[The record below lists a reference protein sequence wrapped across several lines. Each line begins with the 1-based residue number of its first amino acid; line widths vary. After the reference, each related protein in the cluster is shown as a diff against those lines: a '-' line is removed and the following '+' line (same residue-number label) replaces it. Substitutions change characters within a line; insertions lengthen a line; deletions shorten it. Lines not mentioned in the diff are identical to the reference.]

1 MKAIYLILFI
11 FLPFSSFSQDCNR
24 ADLLNASEFKQQ
36 ISENEIQLLDVRTSN
51 EFNSGHIEGAV
62 SADVLN
68 SQNFLSKISEFDK
81 SQPIYIYCRSGNRSK
96 KAAQLLCESGFKKV
110 YDLKG
115 GYLTWK

>member
-1 MKAIYLILFI
+1 MKTSWFAFI
-11 FLPFSSFSQDCNR
+11 FFVSLVSYTQNCPDAS
-24 ADLLNASEFKQQ
+24 LLTAAEFKQH
-36 ISENEIQLLDVRTSN
+36 ISSEHIQLLDVRTKT
-51 EFNSGHIEGAV
+51 EYTSGHIEGAV

-68 SQNFLSKISEFDK
+68 SQEFLSKISEFDK

-110 YDLKG
+110 YDLMG